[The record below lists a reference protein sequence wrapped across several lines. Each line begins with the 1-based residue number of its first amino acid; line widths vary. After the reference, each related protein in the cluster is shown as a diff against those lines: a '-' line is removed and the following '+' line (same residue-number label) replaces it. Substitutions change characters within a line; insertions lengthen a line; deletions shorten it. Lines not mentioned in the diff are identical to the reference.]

1 MEQNKFEIEAKRMRP
16 ALLRL
21 AMRYMENADDA
32 EDVIQDVLLNLWF
45 LRERLDEYR
54 SLDALAVVITR
65 HQCLNQMRGRKM
77 ETVALEEGL
86 TIGVEDSPEL
96 KLVGE
101 EKMQELM
108 KLIHALPDLQ
118 QAVLR
123 MKHIE
128 GFEVEEIA
136 RLTGSTPIAVRTNLS
151 RARKRVREQFL
162 LQNQEKK
169 WN

>member
-1 MEQNKFEIEAKRMRP
+1 MPES
-16 ALLRL
+16 
-21 AMRYMENADDA
+21 NAGK
-32 EDVIQDVLLNLWF
+32 ED
-45 LRERLDEYR
+45 
-54 SLDALAVVITR
+54 
-65 HQCLNQMRGRKM
+65 
-77 ETVALEEGL
+77 
-86 TIGVEDSPEL
+86 
-96 KLVGE
+96 GE

-169 WN
+169 SNEISVFRSLTSEFL